1 MFFYTNITNYNLA
14 PSGKQ
19 VLVESEERVYNFEN
33 LLILSI
39 YKEIVMVGLLLPI
52 IYLSFIS
59 LGLPDSLLG
68 SAWPIM
74 HLEFGVPVSNAGMIS
89 MIISAGTI
97 VSSLLSDRTTRKLGT
112 GLVTALSTA
121 LTAAAL
127 IGFSLSDSFWLLC
140 VLAIPYG
147 LGAGGVD
154 ASINNY
160 VALHY
165 ESHHMSW
172 LHCMWGLGATIGPY
186 IMGYALQG
194 GDWHD
199 GYLYV
204 GIVQT
209 VLAVF
214 LIAGLPL
221 WNQSSVRKL
230 EFEKGEKYYS
240 DSFESSNSMYEG
252 ESHPLSMREIFTLP
266 GAKEVMLAFFCYCGL
281 EQTSFLWVSSYINM
295 HLGIAAE
302 TAASLAALFYI
313 GMTVGRALNGFLTF
327 KWNDT
332 QLIRMGSVLIGV
344 GSICLLLPLGNTFS
358 LAAIALIGLGCAP
371 IYPCIVHSTP
381 DHFGAQN
388 SQAII
393 GVQMA
398 SAYLGTLLMPPIF
411 GLIARHITISLYP
424 VYILLLL
431 TIMVVMHELLC
442 RSKTEK

>member
-1 MFFYTNITNYNLA
+1 M
-14 PSGKQ
+14 
-19 VLVESEERVYNFEN
+19 LVESEERVYNFEN
-33 LLILSI
+33 LLILSV

-74 HLEFGVPVSNAGMIS
+74 HLQFDVPVSNAGMIS

-165 ESHHMSW
+165 KSHHMSW
-172 LHCMWGLGATIGPY
+172 LHCMWGLGATVGPY

-194 GDWHD
+194 GDWHN

-204 GIVQT
+204 GIIQT
-209 VLAVF
+209 ILAVI
-214 LIAGLPL
+214 LIASLPL
-221 WNQSSVRKL
+221 WKKTSVRKL
-230 EFEKGEKYYS
+230 
-240 DSFESSNSMYEG
+240 SFESSSTTSEG
-252 ESHPLSMREIFTLP
+252 ESGKTISSEVESKPLTLKQIFALP
-266 GAKEVMLAFFCYCGL
+266 GAKEVMLAFFCYCAL

-332 QLIRMGSVLIGV
+332 KLIRMGSVLIGV

-358 LAAIALIGLGCAP
+358 LVAIALIGLGCAP

>member
-1 MFFYTNITNYNLA
+1 
-14 PSGKQ
+14 
-19 VLVESEERVYNFEN
+19 
-33 LLILSI
+33 
-39 YKEIVMVGLLLPI
+39 MVGLLLPI

-74 HLEFGVPVSNAGMIS
+74 HMEFGVPVSNAGIIS
-89 MIISAGTI
+89 MLISVGTI

-112 GLVTALSTA
+112 GTVTALSTA
-121 LTAAAL
+121 LTAIAL
-127 IGFSLSDSFWLLC
+127 VGFSLSDSFWMLC
-140 VLAIPYG
+140 ILAIPYG

-172 LHCMWGLGATIGPY
+172 LHCMWGLGATVGPY
-186 IMGYALQG
+186 IMGYALQS
-194 GDWHD
+194 GDWHN

-204 GIVQT
+204 GIIQT
-209 VLAVF
+209 VLAGAI
-214 LIAGLPL
+214 IASLPL
-221 WNQSSVRKL
+221 WKKASVRDL
-230 EFEKGEKYYS
+230 GFEDGEKITS
-240 DSFESSNSMYEG
+240 DSYESSNAMPKG
-252 ESHPLSMREIFTLP
+252 ESYPLSMRGIFALP
-266 GAKEVMLAFFCYCGL
+266 GAKEVMLAFFCYCGF

-295 HLGIAAE
+295 HLEISAE
-302 TAASLAALFYI
+302 TAASLAAIFYI

-332 QLIRMGSVLIGV
+332 QLIRMGSALIGV
-344 GSICLLLPLGNTFS
+344 GGICLLLPLGNVFS

-398 SAYLGTLLMPPIF
+398 SAYLGTLLMPPLF
-411 GLIARHITISLYP
+411 GLIARHISISLYP
-424 VYILLLL
+424 VYILVLLAL
-431 TIMVVMHELLC
+431 MVVMHELLC
-442 RSKTEK
+442 RRHTQKSELVHKNI